1 MAYTLPARIA
11 AHQALLD
18 LLSDGASGTA
28 VIRLLD
34 GETTLADLPI
44 DHEASSVSE
53 VTGILTL
60 APEDGGATWLDS
72 GTVDLAQLI
81 ARDETVLENGIP
93 VESGFVA
100 SPGKVVLSSLTA
112 ISGGQVDLI
121 SAQVG

>member
-11 AHQALLD
+11 AHQALLE

-34 GETTLADLPI
+34 GETILADLPI
-44 DHEASSVSE
+44 DHEASSVNA
-53 VTGILTL
+53 VTGVLTL
-60 APEDGGATWLDS
+60 APADGALWEES
-72 GTVDLAQLI
+72 GTVDLAMLI